1 MFTTPE
7 DHFLQEAKADT
18 LYSTQKGLHL
28 GNKRAQD
35 ALLGAKASSYCKIAQ
50 ACTLATDR
58 GLRKRCTLS
67 ITSSFD
73 DSHSGSVSKRPC
85 MARAAVR
92 DAGLHQHSTKLLRC
106 MNRVEQGHYL
116 LNSSWADLQLSARPA
131 AVVLGTCNKAQG
143 ATCSAAECYALPNAS
158 AAHRCKQHQIS
169 WHPP

>member
-7 DHFLQEAKADT
+7 DHFLQEVKADT

-35 ALLGAKASSYCKIAQ
+35 ALLGAKASSYCLIAQ

-92 DAGLHQHSTKLLRC
+92 DAGLHQVLNQAAALHEQSRARTIST
-106 MNRVEQGHYL
+106 EQQLGR
-116 LNSSWADLQLSARPA
+116 SSILCQASSSRIGDLQQ
-131 AVVLGTCNKAQG
+131 GTRANMQ
-143 ATCSAAECYALPNAS
+143 
-158 AAHRCKQHQIS
+158 RC
-169 WHPP
+169 